1 MLSKECSAACR
12 RSEEEGVPWGPSVPV
27 VLLHRVCFFSHEQMM
42 LWWSTSSAHKV
53 EALEPETLEG
63 QRYLT
68 GIDSAWARCHLS
80 NEDVLFGEMIS
91 SKSANLNRNVGQK
104 VKLLITATG
113 LYIVYIYIH
122 IETCFIGIG
131 IPEDLGWDFIS
142 YRLQVL
148 KMPHKHSWQTEFC
161 FDGTMMDSFPEI
173 CPRMGVLSLRMKT
186 RNRRKRTKH
195 HSQSTTMC
203 LFWVW
208 HTRTFGPSN
217 LKKCFFVSVGVSFDR
232 VVEVQMLL
240 TFVNCKLLRCDF

>member
-91 SKSANLNRNVGQK
+91 SKSANLNRNVGSKSQT
-104 VKLLITATG
+104 LDNCHG
-113 LYIVYIYIH
+113 FIYWERERER
-122 IETCFIGIG
+122 ETCFIG
-131 IPEDLGWDFIS
+131 IPEDLGWDVIS
-142 YRLQVL
+142 QRLQVL
-148 KMPHKHSWQTEFC
+148 KMPHKHSWGTEFR
-161 FDGTMMDSFPEI
+161 FDGTMMDSLPEI
-173 CPRMGVLSLRMKT
+173 CRRMGVLSLRMKT

-203 LFWVW
+203 LFSVW

-217 LKKCFFVSVGVSFDR
+217 LKNLFLCVSWCFFWSSCWSPNAPDI
-232 VVEVQMLL
+232 
-240 TFVNCKLLRCDF
+240 C